1 MVNEINQTFV
11 DIVRASGG
19 KNTYRQLLIPGTGN
33 ESCVIGG
40 YEGDTYVNDGV
51 MDERFHM
58 PNDPAEE
65 LTGKKKMSISV
76 HYYDPTVYGISAT
89 ATTPWGYQDTWGT
102 EQDKKDMDN
111 NLSRLVPKF
120 SDHGYGVIL
129 GECGCVKGY
138 KDGVTDYADT
148 IFKLALEKGMCPV
161 WWDEGH
167 YYDRSKGYWSYVD
180 LGESFMKVYGITL
193 DPVADKEF
201 INPKPFYT
209 GIKSVPYTENQSPK
223 VVATW
228 EGEFMRHTNA
238 KNSELLLQ
246 TRPDDVTQFVN
257 DNGGIEIGIK
267 KTTKE
272 DNLKAVIDQVCW
284 NISVTT
290 DWTKIKEPCVRVYPM
305 DNDISNSADLQ
316 LGYIGAYKATDTGV
330 LNGKHEV
337 GDMKG
342 IVKYDVD
349 YMPDCNQIWKDKY
362 VQLDKEAL
370 TVLPWLWVTTNTYS
384 GASYVKIE
392 ICDAAYNA
400 DGSVYGGQQ
409 ANNNTTTKATVKKV
423 TKSVK
428 VKKSVKIKVRSN
440 KTEKATVKVA
450 KKSIATASLSGNN
463 VVIKGKK
470 KGTTVVTVTT
480 KKKIYKITVKVKK

>member
-1 MVNEINQTFV
+1 
-11 DIVRASGG
+11 
-19 KNTYRQLLIPGTGN
+19 
-33 ESCVIGG
+33 
-40 YEGDTYVNDGV
+40 
-51 MDERFHM
+51 
-58 PNDPAEE
+58 
-65 LTGKKKMSISV
+65 
-76 HYYDPTVYGISAT
+76 
-89 ATTPWGYQDTWGT
+89 
-102 EQDKKDMDN
+102 
-111 NLSRLVPKF
+111 
-120 SDHGYGVIL
+120 
-129 GECGCVKGY
+129 
-138 KDGVTDYADT
+138 
-148 IFKLALEKGMCPV
+148 
-161 WWDEGH
+161 
-167 YYDRSKGYWSYVD
+167 
-180 LGESFMKVYGITL
+180 
-193 DPVADKEF
+193 
-201 INPKPFYT
+201 
-209 GIKSVPYTENQSPK
+209 
-223 VVATW
+223 
-228 EGEFMRHTNA
+228 MRHTNA